1 MGNKNSTEPQQE
13 QPPSPSQPDH
23 SEPSN
28 FTCEICIE
36 PMLPS
41 TRKFRNNN
49 LCVHPFCTDCIIKY
63 AQVKIEDD
71 RVAEIKCPGLNC
83 DKLIDPI
90 CCQALIAPKLF
101 EKWCDLLCERA
112 VLGFDRC
119 YCPNRVCSAVVVN
132 ECGGVVKR
140 SSCPNCKRLFCFK
153 CKVRWHA
160 GYRCEE
166 SEELRDRND
175 VAFGVLAERNKWMRC
190 PQCHHCVERVRGCAI
205 VKCRC
210 GSSFCYRCGKKVHQ
224 HWCGCNR
231 EAYMCRPWV
240 RVICIIYI
248 ILLLLFTL
256 WGDYF
261 R

>member
-1 MGNKNSTEPQQE
+1 MGNKNSTERQQE

-41 TRKFRNNN
+41 TQKFKNNN
-49 LCVHPFCTDCIIKY
+49 LCAHPFCKDCIIKY

-205 VKCRC
+205 VKCRFSLTLSLSL
-210 GSSFCYRCGKKVHQ
+210 GYAKRWKRGKSS
-224 HWCGCNR
+224 
-231 EAYMCRPWV
+231 
-240 RVICIIYI
+240 
-248 ILLLLFTL
+248 ILINL
-256 WGDYF
+256 
-261 R
+261 